1 MPSFISDWI
10 SYWKKHWAL
19 GLVLLLGFIN
29 GLIFVFLIPPW
40 QHYDEPTQFEYA
52 WLLANHPGLPKPGTY
67 DQAMRREVA
76 ASMIEHG
83 FFTGMSIYPNLLSQT
98 EPIWIGFSQ
107 TQDPPV
113 YYWLISL
120 PLRLVRTSDVT
131 FQLYLGRLV
140 SVLLYLI
147 TLIAAYGFTTEITP
161 PGHPLRWIIPA
172 TLALLPGYIDLMTAV
187 NNDVGATAFFSLF
200 LWVSLRMIRRGFTW
214 LRLLAVIGLAV
225 ICFWTKNTV
234 AITVPLLTIPILF
247 SVLRGPARRYAWM
260 VVIIG
265 GLAGMICI
273 LITGDMIL
281 AKISPIRPSGILS
294 AIINKITPEWYYQT
308 TAANL
313 LRTFWGKF
321 GWGHVPLIGGKPY
334 LILLLVTL
342 VGILGGLLFLWRSWR
357 SLKWDIVI
365 LLGAALLEIW
375 GAAFLRGI
383 TSIKGNVFIPGARYA
398 YPAIIPT
405 VMILSVGWLEIPHFL
420 NRWIRIPIW
429 VQLVS
434 YFGFFIGLD
443 LLSILSIARFYS

>member
-1 MPSFISDWI
+1 
-10 SYWKKHWAL
+10 
-19 GLVLLLGFIN
+19 LLA
-29 GLIFVFLIPPW
+29 GLIQGLLYTFLIPPW

-83 FFTGMSIYPNLLSQT
+83 FFKGLSIYSNLLSQA

-107 TQDPPV
+107 TNDPPI
-113 YYWLISL
+113 YYWLVSL
-120 PLRLVRTSDVT
+120 PLRLARTSDVT

-140 SVLLYLI
+140 SVLLYLT
-147 TLIAAYGFTTEITP
+147 TLVAAYGVTAEITST
-161 PGHPLRWIIPA
+161 GHPLRWIIPA

-214 LRLLAVIGLAV
+214 LRLLAVIGLAA

-234 AITVPLLTIPILF
+234 AIAVPLLTIPILF
-247 SVLRGPARRYAWM
+247 STLRGPARRYAWM
-260 VVIIG
+260 IVIIG
-265 GLAGMICI
+265 GLAGMIGI
-273 LITGDMIL
+273 LTTGDTIL
-281 AKISPIRPSGILS
+281 AKISPIRPSGILT
-294 AIINKITPEWYYQT
+294 AITNKITPEWYYQT

-321 GWGHVPLIGGKPY
+321 GWGHVPLIGHKPY

-342 VGILGGLLFLWRSWR
+342 VGILGVLPFLWRSWR
-357 SLKWDIVI
+357 SLKLDIVI
-365 LLGAALLEIW
+365 LLGIALVEIW

-383 TSIKGNVFIPGARYA
+383 TPVKANVFIPGARYA

-405 VMILSVGWLEIPHFL
+405 VMILSVGWLEIPRFL
-420 NRWIRIPIW
+420 NRWIRVPVW
-429 VQLVS
+429 VQLVL
-434 YFGFFIGLD
+434 YFSFFIGLD
-443 LLSILSIARFYS
+443 LLSVLSIARFYS